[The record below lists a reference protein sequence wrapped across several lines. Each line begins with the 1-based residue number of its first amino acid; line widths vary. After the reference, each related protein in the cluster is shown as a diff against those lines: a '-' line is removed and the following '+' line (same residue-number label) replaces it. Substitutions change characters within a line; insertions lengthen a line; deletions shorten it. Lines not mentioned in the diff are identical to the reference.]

1 MKKNPSPGNLP
12 DSSVK
17 PGCPILQ
24 ADSLPSEPPGNP
36 SKKHIKSFLDLLAQ
50 IECKK
55 HFAQGQ
61 REKGKGKIKC
71 QSQNFRSYKR
81 DG

>member
-1 MKKNPSPGNLP
+1 MKKNPGPGNLP

-17 PGCPILQ
+17 PGCPILH

-36 SKKHIKSFLDLLAQ
+36 SKKHIKSFLDLLAH

-55 HFAQGQ
+55 HITQGQ
-61 REKGKGKIKC
+61 REKKKKNVNHKISEARKEMD
-71 QSQNFRSYKR
+71 K
-81 DG
+81 